1 MEEERELFSKPQ
13 IMKRRRKWRNSPSV
27 TDVTVEYGK
36 LTEADKII
44 SSSSRKFIA
53 KDGGEGGAMKR
64 KENLNSRKS
73 EFRDR

>member
-27 TDVTVEYGK
+27 TDVTFEYGK
-36 LTEADKII
+36 LTEAYKII
-44 SSSSRKFIA
+44 SSSYRKFIR
-53 KDGGEGGAMKR
+53 KDGGEGRAMKR